1 MTKYN
6 FTERI
11 DRSNSGAKKWDL
23 MYEQNP
29 NVSQNIMPMSV
40 ADMEFD
46 TAPEIKAGLKDYID
60 ESIFGYVEPTDS
72 FYEAVINWQAKRH
85 NWDVKDD
92 WILTTP
98 GVVVAINLAVQTYTK
113 PGDGV
118 ITFTP
123 VYGPFTQ
130 AAENNNR
137 KLVNVPLIEVNNH
150 YTIDFDKFEQ
160 AAKETK
166 NKLLLL
172 CSPHN
177 PIGRVWTSEEIETLA
192 QIIEENNL
200 RVFSDELW
208 NDLVLGDNQH
218 TVLANVNDYMKNH
231 TITAHAASKTF
242 NLAGMHAS
250 TLIIPNTDL
259 RTQFQVAIEEAHL
272 SVNMLGY
279 KATELAYNQGEEW
292 LAQLIKVVEENQQL
306 SHNFFKENL
315 PEIIAPVSEATYV
328 QWLDFRKLDL
338 SKEDLSNLLINE
350 AELFLNDGTSFGEE
364 GEGFARMNLAV
375 PTEVLKES
383 LERLYQAVKNR

>member
-1 MTKYN
+1 MTQYN

-11 DRSNSGAKKWDL
+11 DRSNSGAKKWNL

-29 NVSQNIMPMSV
+29 NVSQNVMPMSV

-60 ESIFGYVEPTDS
+60 ESIFGYVEPMDT
-72 FYEAVINWQAKRH
+72 FYDAVINWQAKHH
-85 NWDVKDD
+85 NWDVKRD

-123 VYGPFTQ
+123 VYDPFTQ
-130 AAENNNR
+130 AVENTDRNLINI
-137 KLVNVPLIEVNNH
+137 PLIEVNNH
-150 YTIDFDKFEQ
+150 YSIDFDKFEQ
-160 AAKETK
+160 AAKENK
-166 NKLLLL
+166 NKLLLF

-177 PIGRVWTSEEIETLA
+177 PIGRVWTSEELQTLA
-192 QIIEENNL
+192 KIVEENNL

-208 NDLVLGDNQH
+208 DDLVLGDNQH
-218 TVLANVNDYMKNH
+218 TVLADINDYMKNH

-242 NLAGMHAS
+242 NLAGMHTS
-250 TLIIPNTDL
+250 TMIIPNADL
-259 RTQFQVAIEEAHL
+259 RIQFQAAVEEAHL

-279 KATELAYNQGEEW
+279 KATELAYNYGEDW
-292 LAQLIKVVEENQQL
+292 LAELIKVIEENQHL
-306 SHNFFKENL
+306 SNAFFKENL

-338 SKEDLSNLLINE
+338 SQEDLSNLLINE
-350 AELFLNDGTSFGEE
+350 AELFLNEGTNFGEE
-364 GEGFARMNLAV
+364 GEGFARINLAV

-383 LERLYQAVKNR
+383 LNRLYQAVKNR